1 MANRTS
7 NSLKNIASNLGL
19 KILLLGL
26 QFATR
31 TIFIHS
37 LGTIYNGINSL
48 ITSILSFL
56 NITELGIGA
65 AIVFAMYKP
74 VADNDEEKT
83 LQYLDYYRKIYHIL
97 GGIVAVI
104 GLLIAPFLPYLMKD
118 AFQVVQVHE
127 VYVIYFLYLINSVSP
142 FFVYAYRGGLITAN
156 QQDYRLTPINYTASV
171 LIVLSQGVSLL
182 VFDGIFSF
190 YVYTAL
196 PIVISA
202 VRSILNGIFA
212 AKWYPYIKR
221 KARGKLSKTEI
232 NDLYKNVFGI
242 AISKISA
249 IINNSVDSIIISAI
263 IGVAVLGKYYNY
275 QTLILMVSSFVGIL
289 FTSLTPS
296 VGNLNAEASVEYK
309 KKIFDTI
316 HFVSFWIYGFCAV
329 CYFLVVQPFIVIWIG
344 ESNLLNDVL
353 LMVVICLNFFTN
365 GLCSAVGIFREGCGL
380 FYQGRY
386 RPIFT
391 VIFNIVFSI
400 LFGYFWGIT
409 GIIMATIISRF
420 LTIWWYDAYIVY
432 KYQFGEKPYS
442 YLTDYLVKTAFVC
455 VVGAVLYYVTSL
467 LNFGIWIRL
476 IINAAIAVIG
486 FNVIFIGCFFRTKG
500 FGYVLEFIKRLF
512 AKRSKVNEND

>member
-1 MANRTS
+1 MSSRTS

-26 QFATR
+26 QFTTR
-31 TIFIHS
+31 TLFIHN
-37 LGTIYNGINSL
+37 LGTLYNGINSL
-48 ITSILSFL
+48 VSSTLSFL

-74 VADNDEEKT
+74 VAAKDEEKT

-97 GGIVAVI
+97 GGVVAII

-118 AFQVVQVHE
+118 AFQAVQVHE
-127 VYVIYFLYLINSVSP
+127 VYVIYFLYLVSSVSS

-156 QQDYRLTPINYTASV
+156 QHDYRLAPINYTASV
-171 LIVLSQGVSLL
+171 LIVVSQGVSLL

-196 PIVISA
+196 PIVINS

-221 KARGKLSKTEI
+221 KAKARLFKTEI
-232 NDLYKNVFGI
+232 KDLYKNVFGI

-249 IINNSVDSIIISAI
+249 IINSSVDSIIISAI
-263 IGVAVLGKYYNY
+263 IGVAILGKYYNY
-275 QTLILMVSSFVGIL
+275 QTLILMVSNIVVIL
-289 FTSLTPS
+289 FSSLIPS
-296 VGNLNAEASVEYK
+296 VGNLNAEATVEHK

-316 HFVSFWIYGFCAV
+316 HFISFWIYGFCAV

-344 ESNLLNDVL
+344 EVNLLKDSL
-353 LMVVICLNFFTN
+353 LVFVICLNFLTN

-400 LFGYFWGIT
+400 LFGYFFGIT
-409 GIIMATIISRF
+409 GIIAATIMSRF

-442 YLTDYLVKTAFVC
+442 YLTDYLLKTAFVC
-455 VVGAVLYYVTSL
+455 VVGALLYYITSL
-467 LNFGIWIRL
+467 LNFGVWMQL

-486 FNVIFIGCFFRTKG
+486 FNVIFIICFCRTKG
-500 FGYVLEFIKRLF
+500 FRYVLDFVKRLF
-512 AKRSKVNEND
+512 AKRRKANEND